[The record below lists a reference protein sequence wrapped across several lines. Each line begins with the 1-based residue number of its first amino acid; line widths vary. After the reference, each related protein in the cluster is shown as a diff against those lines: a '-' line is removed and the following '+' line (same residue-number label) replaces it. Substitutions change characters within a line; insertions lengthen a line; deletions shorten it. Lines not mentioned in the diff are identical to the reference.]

1 MSLIELI
8 YKNDLLSESKIDYTI
23 TFYLEMKSET
33 PKRPLPRTPHC
44 EELQKFP
51 WFQDILRKEAE
62 MAVSRG
68 IQNNIHTYFHTCLH
82 LPIHILGGI
91 DGTFIVRKSKSGGED
106 SPFTLT
112 LYYQKKIYNLNIR
125 RLMDGRYAL
134 GKRKGNEMVRNFDNL
149 L

>member
-1 MSLIELI
+1 M
-8 YKNDLLSESKIDYTI
+8 
-23 TFYLEMKSET
+23 
-33 PKRPLPRTPHC
+33 
-44 EELQKFP
+44 
-51 WFQDILRKEAE
+51 
-62 MAVSRG
+62 
-68 IQNNIHTYFHTCLH
+68 
-82 LPIHILGGI
+82 LGGI